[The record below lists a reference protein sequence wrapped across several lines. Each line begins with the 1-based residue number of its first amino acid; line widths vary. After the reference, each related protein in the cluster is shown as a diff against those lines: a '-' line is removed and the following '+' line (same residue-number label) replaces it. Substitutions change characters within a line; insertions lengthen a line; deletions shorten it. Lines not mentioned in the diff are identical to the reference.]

1 MKFNKVLI
9 TGSNG
14 FIGKN
19 LCHNE
24 FINKNYKILKF
35 VKSSNQN
42 KLENFVKNSDL
53 IIHLAGENRPKTK
66 EKFYENNYQ
75 LTKNIC
81 DILIRNGL
89 NKPVI
94 FTSTIHVKSNDDY
107 GKTKLLAEKELENLS
122 KTNGNPVSI
131 IRLPGVFGKWS
142 KPNYN
147 SVVSTF
153 CYNIANNKTSYISN
167 KNFEVSLIYIDDVI
181 DIICNII
188 KKKQKSCHI
197 INCNKNIHKIKLGQL
212 YSKIEKFNQARINLD
227 PINIV
232 RGFNKKLYATFIT
245 YLPSSKITYKLF
257 EHEDKR
263 GKFFELFKEKNGSQ
277 ISLFTSNTG
286 FKRGGH
292 YHNTKVE
299 KFLVI
304 SGKANFIF
312 KDINTNKKFEFI
324 LEENDYK
331 IVESLPGYWHEI
343 DNLAEKELKV
353 LVWSNEVFNKKKD
366 DTYR

>member
-35 VKSSNQN
+35 VRSSRQN

-66 EKFYENNYQ
+66 DKFYENNYQ

-81 DILIRNGL
+81 NILMYNRLSTPI
-89 NKPVI
+89 I

-122 KTNGNPVSI
+122 KKNENPVSI

-153 CYNIANNKTSYISN
+153 CYNIANNKSTSFS
-167 KNFEVSLIYIDDVI
+167 
-181 DIICNII
+181 
-188 KKKQKSCHI
+188 
-197 INCNKNIHKIKLGQL
+197 
-212 YSKIEKFNQARINLD
+212 
-227 PINIV
+227 
-232 RGFNKKLYATFIT
+232 T
-245 YLPSSKITYKLF
+245 
-257 EHEDKR
+257 
-263 GKFFELFKEKNGSQ
+263 
-277 ISLFTSNTG
+277 
-286 FKRGGH
+286 
-292 YHNTKVE
+292 
-299 KFLVI
+299 
-304 SGKANFIF
+304 
-312 KDINTNKKFEFI
+312 
-324 LEENDYK
+324 
-331 IVESLPGYWHEI
+331 
-343 DNLAEKELKV
+343 
-353 LVWSNEVFNKKKD
+353 
-366 DTYR
+366 